1 MQTILITGATDGLG
15 RELAVRLGSAGAR
28 VLVHGRSRAR
38 AEQVL
43 ADIVAAG
50 GPKPEIF
57 LADLAD
63 LREVDR
69 LAGSVTGE
77 LDVIVNNAGIGAGRP
92 GTTREVS
99 ADGIELRFAVNY
111 LAGYHLT
118 RRLLPQLAPSGR
130 VVNVASAGQ
139 QRIDF
144 DDPMMERGWDGFG
157 AYQRSKL
164 AQIMFTID
172 LAAEHPG
179 LTVNSLHPATFMN
192 TTMVTESGVGPIS
205 TVAEGA
211 DATMRLITAPSLPSG
226 RYYNGQREARA
237 HEQAYDAD
245 ARARL
250 RDLSDTLIT
259 NAIG

>member
-15 RELAVRLGSAGAR
+15 RELALRSGTSGAR
-28 VLVHGRSRAR
+28 VLIHGRDEGR
-38 AEQVL
+38 AERVR

-50 GPKPEIF
+50 GPKPEIL

-63 LREVDR
+63 LREVDE
-69 LAGSVTGE
+69 LAASISGE

-118 RRLLPQLAPSGR
+118 RRLLPQLAPAGR

-144 DDPMMERGWDGFG
+144 GDPMMERGWDGFA

-172 LAAEHPG
+172 LAAERPG
-179 LTVNSLHPATFMN
+179 LTVNSLHPATFMD
-192 TTMVTESGVGPIS
+192 TTMVNESGVGPIS

-211 DATMRLITAPSLPSG
+211 DATIRLITAPHLPTG
-226 RYYNGQREARA
+226 RYYNGLREARA
-237 HEQAYDAD
+237 HEQAYEAD

-250 RDLSDTLIT
+250 RELSDALVR